1 MIRNLTIRNPSFI
14 NSIAILPDLIPL
26 SNWTSV
32 LIGENGAKKSFI
44 LRALCEAAFGSRSFK
59 PGRKGS
65 TVGIS
70 VDKTDSFSRV
80 IAISGTPLDR
90 FPRLGTTNIGN
101 RKTKSKRANYIYLG
115 QRAENGMAG
124 VSQSEKGLVGAL
136 ISNRNR
142 IKQNK
147 EILTEV
153 FAQLGLRPYIAIR
166 LKLASKDHDI
176 VSLLASKSITP
187 LRNIFV
193 DRLSTLSSEVESS
206 HSFGVLRASDVRQF
220 AQRLTNLHELKRVR
234 TLLAE
239 MTEGVVMLRF
249 TVQSVVAKAMTL
261 AVADWEAL
269 IRLGVV
275 EIEGTSFMPLEASS
289 GLRPR
294 IDGEHLSSGQWSW
307 LGNFVGLAVE
317 VRDNSLILVDEP
329 ENSLHPAWQRKFV
342 STLEKIV
349 DRSENCQIVIAT
361 HSPLIASGVSPRSG
375 NVRSLVK
382 SESVNGIQTIESVE
396 KTVTY
401 GWSTDDVYDENFGVR
416 NTRATEF
423 VERTNLAL
431 SYIARDSFPSLKTLD
446 KLIFDLQ
453 LDSIG
458 LPPLDPMRVIV
469 EDALSGLVRARSKN
483 KISNVENRKQ

>member
-1 MIRNLTIRNPSFI
+1 MIRLLTIRNPNFA
-14 NSIAILPDLIPL
+14 NSIAILPNISPL

-44 LRALCEAAFGSRSFK
+44 LRALCEAAFGARSFK

-70 VDKTDSFSRV
+70 VDASKSFARV

-101 RKTKSKRANYIYLG
+101 RKTKSRRANYIYLG

-147 EILTEV
+147 EILTEI

-166 LKLASKDHDI
+166 LKLANKDHDI
-176 VSLLASKSITP
+176 VSLVATNKIVALKNM
-187 LRNIFV
+187 LV
-193 DRLSTLSSEVESS
+193 ERLTTLSIEVENS
-206 HSFGVLRASDVRQF
+206 HSFGVLRASEVRQF
-220 AQRLTNLHELKRVR
+220 AQRLTKLDELRRVR
-234 TLLAE
+234 ALLAE

-269 IRLGVV
+269 IRLGIV
-275 EIEGTSFMPLEASS
+275 EIEGTSFMPLQAGV

-294 IDGEHLSSGQWSW
+294 IDGENLSSGQWSW
-307 LGNFVGLAVE
+307 LANFVGLAVE

-329 ENSLHPAWQRKFV
+329 ENSLHPAWQREFV

-349 DRSENCQIVIAT
+349 DKSKNCQVVIAT

-382 SESVNGIQTIESVE
+382 VESEDGVQTIESVE

-401 GWSTDDVYDENFGVR
+401 GWSAEDVYDESFGVR

-431 SYIARDSFPSLKTLD
+431 SYIARDSFPARLTLD

-469 EDALSGLVRARSKN
+469 EDALSGLVSARSKSKVRN
-483 KISNVENRKQ
+483 IGNRV